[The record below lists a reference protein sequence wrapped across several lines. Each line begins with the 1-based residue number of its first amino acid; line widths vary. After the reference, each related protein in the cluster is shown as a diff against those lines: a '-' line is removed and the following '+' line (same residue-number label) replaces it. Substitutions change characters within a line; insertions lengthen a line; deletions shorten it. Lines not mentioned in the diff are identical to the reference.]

1 MVDYCE
7 DGSRTAW
14 KPSLPV
20 SARGATRPTF
30 THHPMFGSRHIC
42 NSRRA
47 RPKSTPMKPLR
58 ILLALVA
65 LLPVA
70 LPAADHV
77 PDGYKLIYDQ
87 RFADAGSMK
96 DFRFT
101 DPAAWRLAKSN
112 DTAALELVRQSKYAP
127 IVRSPVNIAL
137 LADKIVGDFILEA
150 DLIQTGREYGHR
162 DMCLFFGFQS
172 PTNFYY
178 AHIATAA
185 DKNAHNIFLV
195 NNAPRTNIA
204 KETTKGVNWG
214 LGVWHKV
221 RLERNLTAGTIKVY
235 FDNLVEPIMTAEDKT
250 LGAGQIGFGS
260 FDDTGMIDNIRLWS
274 PNAETR
280 ATGFFKP
287 AAQ

>member
-1 MVDYCE
+1 
-7 DGSRTAW
+7 
-14 KPSLPV
+14 
-20 SARGATRPTF
+20 
-30 THHPMFGSRHIC
+30 
-42 NSRRA
+42 
-47 RPKSTPMKPLR
+47 MKPIH
-58 ILLALVA
+58 ILLAIIHTLA
-65 LLPVA
+65 LG
-70 LPAADHV
+70 PAVLLAAEKFVQPAPNVRPSVSGAIVFPEHV
-77 PDGYKLIYDQ
+77 PVGYKLVYDQ
-87 RFADAGSMK
+87 RFAEADALK

-112 DTAALELVRQSKYAP
+112 DFAGLELVRQSKYAP
-127 IVRSPVNIAL
+127 VVRSPVNIAL
-137 LADKIVGDFILEA
+137 IADKIVGDFILEA

-185 DKNAHNIFLV
+185 DPNAHNIFLV

-221 RLERNLTAGTIKVY
+221 RLERNVSAGTIKVY
-235 FDNLVEPIMTAEDKT
+235 FDDLTKPIMVAEDKT

-260 FDDTGMIDNIRLWS
+260 FDDTGMVDNIRLWS
-274 PNAETR
+274 PKVETR
-280 ATGFFKP
+280 PTGFLKATGGE
-287 AAQ
+287 